1 MFLVNSLMFLDN
13 LIFRQSLTEG
23 DHIQVAFTPLEAFKF
38 AEPAQGP
45 LVDVPPSAAVS

>member
-1 MFLVNSLMFLDN
+1 MFLVNSLMFLDK

-23 DHIQVAFTPLEAFKF
+23 DVQVAFTPLEAF